1 MQRNSPASPL
11 QGIPQELHLAPQIT
25 GNDDQH
31 ESQHEPF
38 RARHG
43 SSFLQMTHGACRT
56 IRAVSRPN
64 INSVDI
70 TAQL

>member
-1 MQRNSPASPL
+1 MQRNSLAPAL
-11 QGIPQELHLAPQIT
+11 HGIAHELHMAPRIK

-64 INSVDI
+64 MRSIET
-70 TAQL
+70 TA

>member
-1 MQRNSPASPL
+1 M
-11 QGIPQELHLAPQIT
+11 APRIK

-64 INSVDI
+64 MRSIET
-70 TAQL
+70 TA